1 METTI
6 ITGRVT
12 APRPT
17 GGLVGRARVV
27 SACVAA
33 AFAVI
38 FGHALLTSSRSAVS
52 TAQQSARTWA
62 RVPAGAREAISRDL
76 GAREARFLVTR
87 TRSGLVARSSGLQ
100 ATFGRRGVVVRGG
113 AGASLRL
120 GLEAVGR
127 GRSLTPMTPVSPTA
141 KANTVSFVRAGI
153 EEWYANGPL
162 GLEQGFTVSDR
173 MPGTGR
179 LSLWVGRVP
188 AVPGPR

>member
-38 FGHALLTSSRSAVS
+38 FGHALLTSSRSVVS

-100 ATFGRRGVVVRGG
+100 ATFGRRGSSRSRWRWSVIATWTRGCRAGTLTHADDTCFSHRQGKHRELCPRRHRGVVRKRT
-113 AGASLRL
+113 ARARARL
-120 GLEAVGR
+120 HGQRPHA
-127 GRSLTPMTPVSPTA
+127 
-141 KANTVSFVRAGI
+141 
-153 EEWYANGPL
+153 W
-162 GLEQGFTVSDR
+162 D
-173 MPGTGR
+173 
-179 LSLWVGRVP
+179 W
-188 AVPGPR
+188 